1 MKRNMIL
8 FFAGCSVICSGCAI
22 NPFSVAEAR
31 KVPLF
36 RGNLSSLT
44 ARIWPSDT
52 KPDPDASDR
61 ATPVES
67 VQSNAIVSDEDD
79 LASNIQ
85 TVSFDEG
92 DVPPQPTGQFPSSP
106 TKAELLPQFK
116 SETLPIDTQT
126 VLRLVNSNSPII
138 GFSQAR
144 VAEAQARAEAAD
156 LLWLPNLTAGVAYN
170 RYDGQTQ
177 NQRGEIFEKSRSNL
191 FANGGASLNL
201 DLADAVYQRLIQ
213 RRLAS
218 AEQQRANST
227 SIAAQLD
234 AVLAYID
241 LMQSEGLLEINAH
254 VLEKGEAMLVAA
266 QNAQLA
272 KLDRSPGDV
281 NRVRTEILLR
291 RQERLDLVGRSNVAS
306 TRLGRQLLLRSTV
319 KLVPNLSE
327 IVPVTLVNSD
337 LSALDE
343 LVATAVQNRPD
354 VAANRE
360 LLAAAWDRV
369 RKAQRGPLLPK
380 LMVTEQGGSFGGGV
394 NDDLG
399 DFKGRNVVTGTIYW
413 ELKNLGFGN
422 YLEAVQ
428 REAGATQAN
437 FQLIETQ
444 ARVAAEVAEAA
455 QIAEA
460 KSQVLV
466 IAEEAVKEATELYRI
481 SHEGT
486 FHVVDAKN
494 LFDALRPLQSL
505 QVLQQ
510 TRQNYLAA
518 MMDHNRAQYR
528 LYAAIG
534 CPIE

>member
-1 MKRNMIL
+1 MKRDMA
-8 FFAGCSVICSGCAI
+8 FFLTVLSVILSGCAS
-22 NPFSVAEAR
+22 NHFSDA
-31 KVPLF
+31 KVERRSLF
-36 RGNLSSLT
+36 RRNVTST
-44 ARIWPSDT
+44 AKAWSFSDKVQDGVEDET
-52 KPDPDASDR
+52 ASIAPLQPDLVDCHD
-61 ATPVES
+61 
-67 VQSNAIVSDEDD
+67 DD
-79 LASNIQ
+79 LQSSIQPAS
-85 TVSFDEG
+85 FEDG
-92 DVPPQPTGQFPSSP
+92 DIPPQPTEETSQSTMSVGLSP
-106 TKAELLPQFK
+106 R
-116 SETLPIDTQT
+116 SNYETLPIDTRT

-144 VAEAQARAEAAD
+144 VEEAQARAEAAD
-156 LLWLPNLTAGVAYN
+156 LLWIPNLTAGIAYN
-170 RYDGQTQ
+170 RFDGQTQ

-191 FANGGASLNL
+191 FANGGVTLNL
-201 DLADAVYQRLIQ
+201 DLADAIYQRLIQ
-213 RRLAS
+213 RRVAF
-218 AEQQRANST
+218 AEEQHANSV
-227 SIAAQLD
+227 SIVAQLD
-234 AVLAYID
+234 AMLAYID
-241 LMQSEGLLEINAH
+241 LMQTEGLLEINAQ
-254 VLEKGEAMLVAA
+254 VLEKGEAMLTAA
-266 QNAQLA
+266 QDAQRA

-306 TRLGRQLLLRSTV
+306 TRLGRQLLLRSSV
-319 KLVPNLSE
+319 KLVPNPAE
-327 IVPVTLVNSD
+327 IVPVTLVSFEP
-337 LSALDE
+337 SGLDD
-343 LVATAVQNRPD
+343 LVATAIQNRPD
-354 VAANRE
+354 LASSRE
-360 LLAAAWDRV
+360 LLGAAWERV

-380 LMVTEQGGSFGGGV
+380 LLVTDQGGSFGGGL
-394 NDDLG
+394 NADMG
-399 DFKGRNVVTGTIYW
+399 DFKSRNVVTGVLYW

-422 YLEAVQ
+422 YLETIQ
-428 REAGATQAN
+428 REAGATQAR

-460 KSQVLV
+460 KAQMLE